1 MSPPLRGLALVLALN
16 LPAAAATKIEVG
28 NTLQALQAAI
38 GTPSCETDADCHVVE
53 VGAKACGGPEG
64 YLPWSSRT
72 GDAETI
78 QSLAEQHKTVR
89 QAAITTSGEI
99 STCEI
104 LPKPA
109 VRCQAKRCELQSRP
123 IPTGKDIY

>member
-1 MSPPLRGLALVLALN
+1 MFPKLPSLVLILVLN
-16 LPAAAATKIEVG
+16 LPVAAAKKIEVG
-28 NTLQALQAAI
+28 NTLQALRDAI
-38 GTPSCETDADCHVVE
+38 GTPICETDADCHVVG

-72 GDAETI
+72 SDATTI

-89 QAAITTSGEI
+89 EAEIAASGEI

-104 LPKPA
+104 LLKPA
-109 VRCQAKRCELQSRP
+109 VHCQAKRCELQLRSAP
-123 IPTGKDIY
+123 AGKDIY